1 MNFNETNGIIYS
13 VFDQEQI
20 VQPVGMTKNIV
31 NIQNKNFPKRLTTV
45 VHKGCNTIWRSFKR
59 SVWRHPD
66 NPFLGWRNKNVESI
80 LPQ

>member
-1 MNFNETNGIIYS
+1 
-13 VFDQEQI
+13 
-20 VQPVGMTKNIV
+20 MTKNIV

-80 LPQ
+80 LP